1 LWAALLVAADSG
13 ANLVALVTDGDAS
26 DTPEAMERARP
37 WVANGPPVVVLGVGQ
52 VNEGV
57 AALLTAGNGGSVH
70 RLSDAGAAINT
81 VVEHLAVERSQPY
94 IIEYVAPSDGGPN
107 RKVTV
112 AVGNTHAS
120 ANYVVPQPGA
130 PGHGP
135 AHGYSGIYVNIDGLG
150 ARITHTLAGVPHW
163 DRPAERPA
171 LAVTDEVNHA
181 LWGATALSF
190 EAGSPTTGAWFDDL
204 LTARL
209 TLRRLFEADLGNDDE
224 RLAATADIRVVPA
237 ELLCLHAPL
246 WEGDG
251 PPLFQTGPRV
261 VVIGNRP
268 LGWDTQVHRADILPT
283 AGYRTAGEGKD
294 SFVATLRR
302 SLRLAVVEGSLYAD
316 STVRRIGDAAL
327 RVLSTTAGLAADDPL
342 RPWTRLIDTKRGG
355 LILVPE
361 RPGEFAFWAIDP
373 RGSVI
378 GILPD
383 GTGGGINIGQIASQC
398 KQVSQL
404 TAAMQLA
411 AASYGYA
418 MSAALSLGKAIARG
432 YLRAAVVVAT
442 MDAPEIPDVCA
453 NAAKDLGCDLLKDA
467 IPYAPIVKNFKS
479 TKAAAEAVGK
489 ADDLA
494 EAMTGSDLIQC
505 FD

>member
-1 LWAALLVAADSG
+1 
-13 ANLVALVTDGDAS
+13 
-26 DTPEAMERARP
+26 
-37 WVANGPPVVVLGVGQ
+37 
-52 VNEGV
+52 
-57 AALLTAGNGGSVH
+57 
-70 RLSDAGAAINT
+70 
-81 VVEHLAVERSQPY
+81 
-94 IIEYVAPSDGGPN
+94 
-107 RKVTV
+107 
-112 AVGNTHAS
+112 
-120 ANYVVPQPGA
+120 
-130 PGHGP
+130 
-135 AHGYSGIYVNIDGLG
+135 
-150 ARITHTLAGVPHW
+150 
-163 DRPAERPA
+163 
-171 LAVTDEVNHA
+171 
-181 LWGATALSF
+181 
-190 EAGSPTTGAWFDDL
+190 
-204 LTARL
+204 
-209 TLRRLFEADLGNDDE
+209 
-224 RLAATADIRVVPA
+224 
-237 ELLCLHAPL
+237 
-246 WEGDG
+246 
-251 PPLFQTGPRV
+251 
-261 VVIGNRP
+261 
-268 LGWDTQVHRADILPT
+268 
-283 AGYRTAGEGKD
+283 
-294 SFVATLRR
+294 
-302 SLRLAVVEGSLYAD
+302 VVEGSLYAD